1 MTRAVR
7 LLIGVLVF
15 AWPSTAFAQR
25 CQGTT
30 PIDRAHRGW
39 AGGGFSNDVT
49 GVSGAGGT
57 RLALL
62 QLDLN
67 HAKFNEL
74 EGVTETSVG
83 GKVGV
88 QFDPLGDGVTAVCP
102 FVQIARGHRSD
113 DSLPALKS
121 TRTNVGGGV
130 AFGVAAASTADLD
143 LVPFLALS
151 IVRSRL
157 TAGDDVS
164 ATGTEAELVLGVGLV
179 LRDRLTIRPAI
190 TRTMSGPDSGMTA
203 LGLSAMVGF

>member
-7 LLIGVLVF
+7 LLIGILVF

-39 AGGGFSNDVT
+39 AGAGFSNNVT
-49 GVSGAGGT
+49 GISGASGT

-62 QLDLN
+62 QLDFN

-74 EGVTETSVG
+74 EGVTETTVG
-83 GKVGV
+83 GKVGA
-88 QFDPLGDGVTAVCP
+88 QFDPLGDGVTAICP
-102 FVQIARGHRSD
+102 FVQIARGRRTD
-113 DSLPALKS
+113 DSLLKS
-121 TRTNVGGGV
+121 TRTNVGAGV
-130 AFGVAAASTADLD
+130 ALGVAAASTADLD

-157 TAGDDVS
+157 TAGDDVA
-164 ATGTEAELVLGVGLV
+164 ATGTEAELVLGVGFV
-179 LRDRLTIRPAI
+179 LRDRLTIRPAL
-190 TRTMSGPDSGMTA
+190 TRTMSGPDSGTTT
-203 LGLSAMVGF
+203 LGLGAMVGF